1 MVSWPWTPLLAA
13 VTVAA
18 VALMLAAPGMGRA
31 TLPFGV
37 RIPPD
42 RVGDPAVLAARRG
55 YRTATLLLGAVLMV
69 LGAVAA
75 PVAGPTAAMGAV
87 ALAAVA
93 GHLALRV
100 RAHRAVAAAKR
111 DGEWYR
117 GLAQAVAVD
126 TGLRTDPV
134 RLPWALLLPS
144 GLLIAATVAAG
155 LLVYP
160 DLPAELVVAVEHR
173 GGERLVRTVQTTPFS
188 AFAAVFGQI
197 ATAVLV
203 PGVFAAALRSR
214 PDIDAASPKR
224 DAERYRRFLVIA
236 GRCTAG
242 AVFGAV
248 LCLAGVAAL
257 TWTGRMTDGPLVA
270 AALAPGLL
278 AVALCSAVPMLL
290 GQGGRRLRSEARE
303 DETGRVQRDD
313 DRFWRLGGL
322 VYANRQDPAV
332 LVPERAMGVGWTPNL
347 GNPVVLCIGAGL
359 LILLAGGAAAAAA
372 GLLSLPG
379 GADFY
384 GWKWEP

>member
-1 MVSWPWTPLLAA
+1 MVIWTWTPLIAA
-13 VTVAA
+13 VAVAA
-18 VALMLAAPGMGRA
+18 TALMLAAPGMGRA

-55 YRTATLLLGAVLMV
+55 YRTATLLLGAVLLA
-69 LGAVAA
+69 LGAAA
-75 PVAGPTAAMGAV
+75 LPAAGPTAAMGAV
-87 ALAAVA
+87 AAAGVA

-100 RAHRAVAAAKR
+100 RGHRAVAAAKR
-111 DGEWYR
+111 EGDWYR
-117 GLAQAVAVD
+117 GLTQAVAVD

-134 RLPWALLLPS
+134 RSPWALLLPS
-144 GLLIAATVAAG
+144 WALVAATLTAG
-155 LLVYP
+155 LLLYP
-160 DLPAELVVAVEHR
+160 DLPAELTVAVEHQ
-173 GGERLVRTVQTTPFS
+173 GGERLVRTVETTPFS

-197 ATAVLV
+197 AAAVLV
-203 PGVFAAALRSR
+203 PAAFAAALRSR

-257 TWTGRMTDGPLVA
+257 TWTGRMTDGPLVV
-270 AALAPGLL
+270 AALAPGLV

-290 GQGGRRLRSEARE
+290 GQGGRRLRAEVPEA
-303 DETGRVQRDD
+303 ETGLVQRDD

-322 VYANRQDPAV
+322 VYANREDPAV
-332 LVPERAMGVGWTPNL
+332 LVPERAMGVGWTLNL
-347 GNPVVLCIGAGL
+347 GSPVVLCIGAGL
-359 LILLAGGAAAAAA
+359 IVLLAGGAAAAAA
-372 GLLSLPG
+372 GMLSLPG